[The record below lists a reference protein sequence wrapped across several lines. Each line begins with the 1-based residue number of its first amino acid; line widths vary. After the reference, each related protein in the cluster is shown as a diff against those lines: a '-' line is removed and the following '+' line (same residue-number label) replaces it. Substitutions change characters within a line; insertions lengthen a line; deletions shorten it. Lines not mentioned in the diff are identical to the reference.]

1 MKKIYSL
8 LAAAVFSTTA
18 FGQGSENF
26 EAQTALTSSYANGS
40 FAGQTSGVT
49 VNYVHS
55 RDEGS
60 GTSDNYSINGKGIL
74 LRRSDEPSSVEFVI
88 PNGVGTFTFKYRK
101 AFTAGTNNRVLAV
114 FINGIQ
120 TTVIPAFGAAG
131 ADPTVYT
138 SNTTVNTSGPVTIR
152 ISYPTGTASGNK
164 QITIDDVSWTAA
176 GTLAVSDLA
185 GKKGSFVK
193 NTFVTTEQIS
203 FGAPVKDVKIYNMV
217 GQIVKTASVKENESL
232 NIAELQKGNYI
243 VTGIVNN
250 KPVSEKILKD

>member
-8 LAAAVFSTTA
+8 LAAVVFSAPA
-18 FGQGSENF
+18 FAQGSENF
-26 EAQTALTSSYANGS
+26 QAQTALTSTYANGS

-55 RDEGS
+55 RDEGL

-101 AFTAGTNNRVLAV
+101 AFTAGTNTRVLAV
-114 FINGIQ
+114 FVNGVQ
-120 TTVIPAFGAAG
+120 TAVTPAFGAAG
-131 ADPTVYT
+131 ADTTVYT
-138 SNTTVNTSGPVTIR
+138 SNTTVNVSGAVTIK
-152 ISYPTGTASGNK
+152 ISYPTGTASGNR

-185 GKKGSFVK
+185 AKKGNFVK

-203 FGAPVKDVKIYNMV
+203 FGAPVKDVKVYNMT
-217 GQIVKTASVKENESL
+217 GQVVKTASVKENESL
-232 NIAELQKGNYI
+232 NVAELQKGNYI
-243 VTGIVNN
+243 VTGVINN
-250 KPVSEKILKD
+250 QPVSQKILKD